1 MNIQAQVSAQPALC
15 LLAQAVH
22 DTGLLEAL
30 LLCCLPILT
39 NDQLMDC
46 RATGAAWAALEY
58 PDADIRCITFGS
70 PRVANKVF
78 GKAFNALVG
87 TSLRLVHGFDPVPS
101 LPPSLM

>member
-1 MNIQAQVSAQPALC
+1 M
-15 LLAQAVH
+15 
-22 DTGLLEAL
+22 
-30 LLCCLPILT
+30 LCCAVLCCAVLCCVGKQLACCATLT
-39 NDQLMDC
+39 KQLTLWLGTRTAALDC
-46 RATGAAWAALEY
+46 SGAAWAALEY

-78 GKAFNALVG
+78 GKAFHALVG

>member
-1 MNIQAQVSAQPALC
+1 MYVVYISVFSTSL
-15 LLAQAVH
+15 H
-22 DTGLLEAL
+22 
-30 LLCCLPILT
+30 
-39 NDQLMDC
+39 
-46 RATGAAWAALEY
+46 RAFSRYAGAAWAALEY

-87 TSLRLVHGFDPVPS
+87 TSLRLVHGFDPIPS

>member
-1 MNIQAQVSAQPALC
+1 M
-15 LLAQAVH
+15 
-22 DTGLLEAL
+22 
-30 LLCCLPILT
+30 LCCVGKQLACCATLT
-39 NDQLMDC
+39 KQFTLWLGTRTAALDC
-46 RATGAAWAALEY
+46 SGAAWAALEY